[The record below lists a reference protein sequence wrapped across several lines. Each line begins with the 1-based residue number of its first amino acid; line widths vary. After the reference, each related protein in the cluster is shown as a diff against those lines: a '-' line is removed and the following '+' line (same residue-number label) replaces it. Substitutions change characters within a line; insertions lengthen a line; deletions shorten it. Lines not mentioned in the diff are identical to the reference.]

1 MKLKKM
7 FNKNKKA
14 QAIVEFALIFP
25 ILIASIM
32 CIFEFGLLLKNYLGL
47 NYALGRAAKEAAF
60 CRGQQESNIKVIKKL
75 LEGAVALN
83 TFNLRIVSSTGALY
97 GPYKL
102 SGNKIYD
109 FNDNEIT
116 SIGEELFFY
125 NDNGTPNNPS
135 DDFKVD
141 PVNVSLPSYAKIRV
155 RYTHTMIN
163 AQILGLEEQGT
174 FNLELT
180 MQARLAP
187 Q

>member
-1 MKLKKM
+1 MKIITG
-7 FNKNKKA
+7 NKKA

-25 ILIASIM
+25 ILIATIM

-47 NYALGRAAKEAAF
+47 NYALGKAAKEAAF
-60 CRGQQESNIKVIKKL
+60 CRGQQDADIKVIKKL
-75 LEGAVALN
+75 LEGAAALN
-83 TFNLRIVSSTGALY
+83 SFNIRFISPTNALF

-102 SGNKIYD
+102 AGGKLKD
-109 FNDNEIT
+109 FNDNEVT

-125 NDNGTPNNPS
+125 NDNGTPNNLT
-135 DDFKVD
+135 DDYR
-141 PVNVSLPSYAKIRV
+141 VSASEASQPSYAKIRV

-163 AQILGLEEQGT
+163 AQILGLEKQGT

>member
-1 MKLKKM
+1 MKIRL
-7 FNKNKKA
+7 NNKKA

-25 ILIASIM
+25 ILIATIM

-47 NYALGRAAKEAAF
+47 NYALGKAAKEASF
-60 CRGQQESNIKVIKKL
+60 CRGQQGADLKVLKKL
-75 LEGAVALN
+75 LEGAAALN
-83 TFNLRIVSSTGALY
+83 SLNLRIISSTNALY

-102 SGNKIYD
+102 VGGKVKD
-109 FNDNEIT
+109 FNDVEIT

-125 NDNGTPNNPS
+125 NDNGTPNDLT
-135 DDFKVD
+135 DDIKVD
-141 PVNVSLPSYAKIRV
+141 ASDASLPSYAKIRV

-163 AQILGLEEQGT
+163 AQILGLEKQGT

>member
-1 MKLKKM
+1 MKIKLG
-7 FNKNKKA
+7 NKKA

-25 ILIASIM
+25 ILIATIM

-60 CRGQQESNIKVIKKL
+60 CRGQQDADIKVIKKL
-75 LEGAVALN
+75 LEGAAALN
-83 TFNLRIVSSTGALY
+83 TVNLRVVSPTNALF

-102 SGNKIYD
+102 SGGKVFD
-109 FNDNEIT
+109 FNNVEVT

-125 NDNGTPNNPS
+125 NDNGTPNDLSDDVKVNPS
-135 DDFKVD
+135 
-141 PVNVSLPSYAKIRV
+141 NAALPSYAKIRV

-163 AQILGLEEQGT
+163 AQILGLEKQGT